1 MSSESYILI
10 VVAVLMLAPAP
21 LLWPFARRY
30 PVIPAAIDGFAIVA
44 VCGLVLLEL
53 LPQAM
58 LSVGWPAL
66 LLAATGF
73 SLPML
78 MERHGGQ
85 LGRQSH
91 TWITFMGIFGL
102 VLHSMVDGVALV
114 LHESGADHHHDHGA
128 EGLNSSV
135 LAVLV
140 HRLPVGLAVWGLM
153 EPRFGRRAALAAL
166 GIDAI
171 ATTTGAFA
179 GGLVR
184 PMMHSTMFMV
194 FQSFLSGAL
203 MHILLHTHSAA
214 HRYDQRVRV
223 AEVVG
228 GLAGV
233 ALLIVVVQSHQAT
246 AARFS
251 AWLHRLI
258 DLSIESAPALV
269 LGFGAAGLL
278 TWGVPKVSQ
287 RWISRGSVTGQAA
300 KGMLFGMPLPICSCG
315 VVPLYQ
321 GLVRAGIPPA
331 AGMAFLVATP
341 ELGLETVLL
350 SIPLLGG
357 QLTVVRL
364 VAAAVVALG
373 VGIIIGGRIPRL
385 PFPGAQE
392 DTTAPRIA
400 LGERVRQAMRYGY
413 VELVDD
419 TAVWIVFG
427 LAVAAL
433 FDPGTLSSLMA
444 SWPPYL
450 DVLVL
455 AAIGLPIYVCASGAT
470 PIAAA
475 MILAGVSPGAAL
487 AFLLAGPATN
497 VTTFGVL
504 SQLHG
509 RKVAVQFA
517 VSVFI
522 LAVSCGVATN
532 MLLPSYVAPL
542 AAEHG
547 HDHESLLYVAAAGVL
562 AVIFG
567 LALLRGGLRG
577 FLSPLVELGAHVHD
591 DTCGHAHDGC
601 GHPGCDHDHGPH
613 THPGCD
619 HPGCGHD
626 PLSHTFHQP
635 GALLRPPVPIPGAPF
650 RLGPVVVSGSQ
661 PSPLPG
667 SVVLLTKPPATT
679 RTRDDASS
687 DPEKR

>member
-10 VVAVLMLAPAP
+10 VVAVLMLVPAP
-21 LLWPFARRY
+21 LLWPVARRY
-30 PVIPAAIDGFAIVA
+30 PVIPAGIDGFAIVA

-58 LSVGWPAL
+58 VSVGWPAL
-66 LLAATGF
+66 LLAAAGF

-91 TWITFMGIFGL
+91 TWITFLGIFGL

-114 LHESGADHHHDHGA
+114 LHESGADHRHDHGA

-214 HRYDQRVRV
+214 HRYDRRVRV

-228 GLAGV
+228 GLVGV

-246 AARFS
+246 AARLS
-251 AWLHRLI
+251 AWLHRFV

-287 RWISRGSVTGQAA
+287 RWISRGSVAGQAA
-300 KGMLFGMPLPICSCG
+300 KGMLFGLPIPICSCG

-331 AGMAFLVATP
+331 AAMAFLVATP

-357 QLTVVRL
+357 ELTVIRL
-364 VAAAVVALG
+364 AAAAIVALG
-373 VGIIIGGRIPRL
+373 VGIIIGGRIPTLPVLSAPDDTSQPRL
-385 PFPGAQE
+385 PW
-392 DTTAPRIA
+392 R
-400 LGERVRQAMRYGY
+400 ERVRQALRYGY

-433 FDPGTLSSLMA
+433 FDPGTLSGLLA
-444 SWPPYL
+444 TWPPYL

-455 AAIGLPIYVCASGAT
+455 AAIGLPVYVCASGAT

-487 AFLLAGPATN
+487 AFLLSGPATN

-509 RKVAVQFA
+509 RKVALQFA

-532 MLLPSYVAPL
+532 LILPSYVAPL
-542 AAEHG
+542 VAQHR
-547 HDHESLLYVAAAGVL
+547 HDHESLLYMAAFSLL
-562 AVIFG
+562 AVLFG
-567 LALLRGGLRG
+567 AALVRRGLRG

-591 DTCGHAHDGC
+591 ESCGHDHDGC
-601 GHPGCDHDHGPH
+601 GHPGCDHAHGH
-613 THPGCD
+613 HQHPGCD

-626 PLSHTFHQP
+626 PTEHLHPKP
-635 GALLRPPVPIPGAPF
+635 GALLRPPQQTPGAPI
-650 RLGPVVVSGSQ
+650 RLGPIVVTGAQ
-661 PSPLPG
+661 PSPVPGSIVLLPG
-667 SVVLLTKPPATT
+667 PNAHPPASTTKKPPL
-679 RTRDDASS
+679 
-687 DPEKR
+687 P

>member
-1 MSSESYILI
+1 MSPESYIL
-10 VVAVLMLAPAP
+10 VALAVLMLAPAP
-21 LLWPFARRY
+21 MIWPFARRY

-53 LPQAM
+53 LPQAVA
-58 LSVGWPAL
+58 SVGWSAL
-66 LLAATGF
+66 LLAGVGF
-73 SLPML
+73 ALPML

-91 TWITFMGIFGL
+91 TWITFVGLFGL

-114 LHESGADHHHDHGA
+114 LHESGGDHHHHDHGS
-128 EGLNSSV
+128 EGLDSSI
-135 LAVLV
+135 LAVLL

-153 EPRFGRRAALAAL
+153 EPRFGRRAALTVL

-179 GGLVR
+179 GELVR
-184 PMMHSTMFMV
+184 PMMHSTTFMV

-214 HRYDQRVRV
+214 HRYDRRVRASEV
-223 AEVVG
+223 AG
-228 GLAGV
+228 GLAGA
-233 ALLIVVVQSHQAT
+233 ALLVFVVQNHEAT
-246 AARFS
+246 AVRFS

-287 RWISRGSVTGQAA
+287 RWISRGSVAGQAA
-300 KGMLFGMPLPICSCG
+300 KGMLFGLPIPICSCG

-331 AGMAFLVATP
+331 AAMAFLVATP

-364 VAAAVVALG
+364 AAAAIVALG

-385 PFPGAQE
+385 PVLSAPDEAS
-392 DTTAPRIA
+392 APR
-400 LGERVRQAMRYGY
+400 LPWPERVREAIRYGY

-433 FDPGTLSSLMA
+433 FDPGTLSGLLA
-444 SWPPYL
+444 NWPPYL

-455 AAIGLPIYVCASGAT
+455 AAVGLPVYVCASGAT

-509 RKVAVQFA
+509 RKVALQFA

-532 MLLPSYVAPL
+532 MLLPAYVAPL
-542 AAEHG
+542 VAEHG
-547 HDHESLLYVAAAGVL
+547 HEHESLLYVVSAALL

-567 LALLRGGLRG
+567 LALVRRGLRG

-591 DTCGHAHDGC
+591 ETCGHDHDGC

-613 THPGCD
+613 NHPGCD
-619 HPGCGHD
+619 HPGCGHGPND
-626 PLSHTFHQP
+626 HLHPMP
-635 GALLRPPVPIPGAPF
+635 GAFLRPAPPIPGAPI
-650 RLGPVVVSGSQ
+650 RLGPLVVPGVH
-661 PSPLPG
+661 PSPVPG
-667 SVVLLTKPPATT
+667 SVVLLPGAPSGKPGAAGGRPTH
-679 RTRDDASS
+679 S
-687 DPEKR
+687 